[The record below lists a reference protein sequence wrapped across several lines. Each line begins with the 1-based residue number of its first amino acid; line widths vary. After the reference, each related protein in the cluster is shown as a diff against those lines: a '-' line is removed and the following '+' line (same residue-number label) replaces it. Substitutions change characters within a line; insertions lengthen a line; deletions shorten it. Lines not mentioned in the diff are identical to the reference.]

1 MVINVVLI
9 LLCIAAG
16 ISIKQELH
24 GHFSRPVKIHL
35 TTAAGMWA
43 GFWLMLIFVVLAAL
57 PMLLDLSNLS
67 LIGYLL
73 EIASGVFLELVIVG
87 AVLFVISAI
96 PWQLTSDH

>member
-1 MVINVVLI
+1 
-9 LLCIAAG
+9 
-16 ISIKQELH
+16 
-24 GHFSRPVKIHL
+24 
-35 TTAAGMWA
+35 MWA